1 MIFMKIKGILKGFVL
16 IAAAGGII
24 YAFTGSVS
32 RLGDGHTAED
42 KLQLEDTLRRTAAAC
57 YAAEGIYPPNV
68 EYMEEHYGI
77 HIDDKHFVVKYDVIA
92 SNLMP
97 DITVLEIDYEK

>member
-1 MIFMKIKGILKGFVL
+1 MKIKQILKVSVL
-16 IAAAGGII
+16 ILAAVFVI
-24 YAFTGSVS
+24 YYFADSVT
-32 RLGDGHTAED
+32 RLNSGHRAED
-42 KLQLEDTLRRTAAAC
+42 KQQMEDALRRAAAAC
-57 YAAEGIYPPNV
+57 YAAEGIYPPDI

-77 HIDDKHFVVKYDVIA
+77 RIDDKHFVVKYDVIA